1 MVVISEANREVIETV
16 LTNNSVSGCETDA
29 ASCGIGN

>member
-1 MVVISEANREVIETV
+1 MKVISEAKDVTVETF
-16 LTNNSVSGCETDA
+16 TSSSINDCEYDS

>member
-1 MVVISEANREVIETV
+1 MKVISEAKDVTVETFTS
-16 LTNNSVSGCETDA
+16 LSINDCEYDA